1 MLICFHSEQAEVIG
15 VTGYQEPDRNTT
27 ALWWSHPTQCPLG
40 LFCNDQHVWAHLPQ
54 HTSTPGYELCFVY
67 PHIHTFGMTY
77 YCWWLCSL
85 SLGHFVCVFLAFI
98 HSYTYNSIEK
108 NFYFLL
114 CLPPSAPLQG
124 QWLWLM
130 SVSKP
135 SPSSISTDP
144 KHRTCPCYFS
154 AHSPLLPPH
163 IHLSS
168 SPSHTQQ
175 QQQQHHG
182 G

>member
-67 PHIHTFGMTY
+67 PHIYTFGMTY

-98 HSYTYNSIEK
+98 HSYTYNSIENK
-108 NFYFLL
+108 FLFSFVPATI
-114 CLPPSAPLQG
+114 C
-124 QWLWLM
+124 
-130 SVSKP
+130 
-135 SPSSISTDP
+135 SPSGTMIMANECFQAQSLIYLNRP
-144 KHRTCPCYFS
+144 KTQNMSLLLLRT
-154 AHSPLLPPH
+154 
-163 IHLSS
+163 
-168 SPSHTQQ
+168 
-175 QQQQHHG
+175 
-182 G
+182 